1 MIADDR
7 PSKFSLDNTLALLA
21 DCVKAGRLAGDIER
35 LKAGTSTVLPAL
47 EQEHAA
53 VVARITQAVGT
64 GKKRRT
70 S

>member
-7 PSKFSLDNTLALLA
+7 PSKWSLDNTLALLA
-21 DCVKAGRLAGDIER
+21 DCVKAGRLAGDIEC

-64 GKKRRT
+64 GKKRRAP
-70 S
+70 